1 MFFLP
6 LYLTFEAAIKCV
18 GKKKEEEKKKKKK
31 MVTSAFKAVD
41 MYLYK
46 NVRDKNAAMRC
57 K

>member
-18 GKKKEEEKKKKKK
+18 GEKKEEEKKKKKK